1 VSQQRVR
8 RYSMTV
14 ALHREIART
23 CAALWLLSAHTAI
36 DNEGERDPIL
46 ITSPDLPETAHCLL

>member
-1 VSQQRVR
+1 MR